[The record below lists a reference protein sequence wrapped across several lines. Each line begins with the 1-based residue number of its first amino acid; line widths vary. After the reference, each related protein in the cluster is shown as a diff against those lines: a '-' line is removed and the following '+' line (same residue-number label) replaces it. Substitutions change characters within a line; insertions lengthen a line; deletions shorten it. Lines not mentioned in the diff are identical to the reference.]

1 MKKRSI
7 KFGALPIMA
16 LAVTACSSNE
26 DLNMPQVNTDANAI
40 SFSVQTP
47 NLTRA
52 AASYCNNVPANAFRV
67 VVYDG
72 RENYFQ
78 AADKAKDPSSASTGI
93 DSWSRTDESSAWVSA
108 NDKRYWPE
116 NKPADWEGLTF
127 FSSVYSGDDL
137 SYDQS
142 ATSGF
147 RFVLPAADAET
158 FAPQF
163 KDFQVQSEVAE
174 QHDLMYATS
183 AETKKKQSG
192 NGKVTL
198 NFRHALSQICFTA
211 QNNNQFL
218 RAVTIKSIELGG
230 VSGKG
235 DYTLPTAS
243 TINLGVTNHSSYG
256 GTDPEGA
263 GEWSVSSNAAD
274 KASYVIGGEGDKSLN
289 VLLAA
294 PVYEDGSY
302 VGAVTN
308 ISKPTTD
315 HIATEEITKPFENA
329 MNLIPQTVSAAAGD
343 NGTNTVG
350 GYIRVVADMKYSD
363 EESAESVEKT
373 VFIPLD
379 IDWKEGVR
387 YNYNIIF
394 TPTEITFET
403 SFSDYNDVTVD
414 KKGYEACVYKK
425 VLMRK
430 AQGTPGEAGYVPPL
444 YFADRNVGASS
455 PVDGGLLFQLKSRD
469 AFYVVNGLIYDQNMN
484 YLSDDK
490 KYPAAQKI
498 ANQCSDSATEYM
510 GPEWRMP
517 TLDEVN
523 WLINESNCH
532 KEKVITPNNYVLG
545 YIFTPVD
552 EELKDNSIFLPMC
565 SYFFSGGPNT
575 GVTES
580 LYWTSTGRKALG
592 LSTSN
597 CFTYSYTDNS
607 VLPIRAVSNV
617 E

>member
-1 MKKRSI
+1 MKKTSI
-7 KFGALPIMA
+7 KFGALPLMA

-67 VVYDG
+67 VAYDG

-108 NDKRYWPE
+108 NEKRYWPE

-142 ATSGF
+142 ENSGF

-163 KDFQVQSEVAE
+163 KDFQVQSEVAK

-192 NGKVTL
+192 NGQVML
-198 NFRHALSQICFTA
+198 YFRHALSQICFTA

-218 RAVTIKSIELGG
+218 SEVTIKSIELGG
-230 VSGKG
+230 VYSKG

-243 TINLGVTNHSSYG
+243 TTTIQTPSHTALGGNDV
-256 GTDPEGA
+256 EGS
-263 GEWSVSSNAAD
+263 GSWTVSTQASD
-274 KASYVIGGEGDKSLN
+274 KASYVIGGTGDESLS
-289 VLLAA
+289 VTLSA
-294 PVYEDGSY
+294 PEEKDGSY
-302 VGAVTN
+302 VGTVTN
-308 ISKPTTD
+308 ISKPTTSD
-315 HIATEEITKPFENA
+315 HKATDEIINPFENA
-329 MNLIPQTVSAAAGD
+329 MNLIPQTVDAATSDQGD
-343 NGTNTVG
+343 NTVG
-350 GYIRVVADMKYSD
+350 GYIRVIADMKYSD
-363 EESAESVEKT
+363 DGDTESVEKT

-379 IDWKEGVR
+379 IDWKEGMR

-394 TPTEITFET
+394 TPTEITYET
-403 SFSDYNDVTVD
+403 SYSDYNDVTVNTNA
-414 KKGYEACVYKK
+414 YEAPVYKK

-430 AQGTPGEAGYVPPL
+430 AQGNPGESGYVAPL
-444 YFADRNVGASS
+444 YFADRNIGAQSPTDAGIFFQRKAKEGWYIINGKAYDMDMNYIEGALNVVTGAS
-455 PVDGGLLFQLKSRD
+455 G
-469 AFYVVNGLIYDQNMN
+469 YN
-484 YLSDDK
+484 DK
-490 KYPAAQKI
+490 
-498 ANQCSDSATEYM
+498 CSDTSTAVM
-510 GPEWRMP
+510 GSEWRTP
-517 TLDEVN
+517 TLDECN
-523 WLINESNCH
+523 FLINDCDRTFMYNSNGT
-532 KEKVITPNNYVLG
+532 KIGAWYTPK
-545 YIFTPVD
+545 D
-552 EELKDNSIFLPMC
+552 EELSGNSIYLPFC
-565 SYFFSGGPNT
+565 GYVFGPRY
-575 GVTES
+575 GYKGDYGEA
-580 LYWTSTGRKALG
+580 LYWTST
-592 LSTSN
+592 SN
-597 CFTYSYTDNS
+597 RAFCPSGNFTYTYIVTSA
-607 VLPIRAVSNV
+607 LPVRAVSNV